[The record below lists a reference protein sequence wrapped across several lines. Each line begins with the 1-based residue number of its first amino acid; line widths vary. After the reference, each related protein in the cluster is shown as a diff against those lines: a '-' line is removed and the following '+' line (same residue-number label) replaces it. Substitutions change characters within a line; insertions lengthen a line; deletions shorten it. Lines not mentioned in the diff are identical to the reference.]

1 MVGRKDTTILS
12 GLIILLTKL
21 SKLPFSTE
29 QSTLKAHHQT
39 DRHAAADPFEQG
51 NKYIDWSDRD
61 DEITSFFRLLR
72 NNAHILK

>member
-51 NKYIDWSDRD
+51 NKYIVWSDRD
-61 DEITSFFRLLR
+61 EITTFFRFLR
-72 NNAHILK
+72 NNAHNLK